1 MTVTAVFNLIAVVEI
16 GSWDSESAVCAVF
29 VFTEHP
35 DVIAEDRIRV
45 PASIE
50 KVQCFI
56 IFFIDLWYNNINV
69 TSLINISGRGGEIDD
84 TVQVLPYQN
93 GVDSNVA
100 IKKHCN

>member
-1 MTVTAVFNLIAVVEI
+1 MTVTAVFSLIAVVEI
-16 GSWDSESAVCAVF
+16 GSWDSDSVVWVVSVSA
-29 VFTEHP
+29 EHP
-35 DVIAEDRIRV
+35 DVIAEDSTKV